1 VGIGLFYILCSYA
14 WVYGAG
20 FDNFVTQSGETAN
33 PWRALATVFW
43 GSGWVLVFFAIV
55 NSALANANAGVNA
68 GTRVIYAMARNGV
81 LPAIFAR
88 THPRFRTPHV
98 AIVLNVFGGLI
109 VALLLGWKWDPI
121 TAFTIIAV
129 TITIVVIV
137 IYMAVCLGSIVYYWT
152 QKREEFSIW
161 LHGVFPVLGAV
172 AFAFPLY
179 YQYNPLPDYPIR
191 YANWAAIGWLVLGVL
206 VLVWLERTRPEALE
220 NADRI
225 YVEDETLAPAT
236 GAAPAPAA
244 R

>member
-1 VGIGLFYILCSYA
+1 
-14 WVYGAG
+14 
-20 FDNFVTQSGETAN
+20 
-33 PWRALATVFW
+33 
-43 GSGWVLVFFAIV
+43 
-55 NSALANANAGVNA
+55 
-68 GTRVIYAMARNGV
+68 
-81 LPAIFAR
+81 
-88 THPRFRTPHV
+88 
-98 AIVLNVFGGLI
+98 
-109 VALLLGWKWDPI
+109 
-121 TAFTIIAV
+121 
-129 TITIVVIV
+129 
-137 IYMAVCLGSIVYYWT
+137 MAVCLGSIVYYWT